1 MHSTIKESI
10 HNTHLAVKILSISNY
25 RFFFCSLVFESP
37 MRASK
42 IVQSQVQ
49 SRMKENQPKRRS
61 CHSQLIDRMRTLNSF
76 ITFLLQQNWKLKII
90 NSPIAR
96 NPKAKNGI
104 VHSIQPNKLNALL
117 RLMDALIS
125 LHYISLQWGFFLLLT
140 LFFLFNML
148 FQMCVL
154 IFTHLNKRIWEK

>member
-1 MHSTIKESI
+1 MFWLCRSI
-10 HNTHLAVKILSISNY
+10 AFHYKRIHIQYPFGCEDFINLKLPI
-25 RFFFCSLVFESP
+25 FFFCSLVFESP

-42 IVQSQVQ
+42 IVQIQVQ

-125 LHYISLQWGFFLLLT
+125 LHYISLQWGFFCADH
-140 LFFLFNML
+140 FFF
-148 FQMCVL
+148 V
-154 IFTHLNKRIWEK
+154 